1 MPTVPTTTGTY
12 LLRRSGLT
20 RRSFPTRLYGPFA
33 GSGRLGPHRQDPVS
47 TSLAGSPRRLRGRP
61 RRETGV
67 HDVVSHDRRRGIARR
82 EESLGRKDSNLRM
95 ADPKS
100 AALPLG
106 YSPVATAIVASPHPL
121 RGTFRRRSVHG
132 EAARPWAPCVPAA
145 PGALSGLG
153 PVLGLPATRGS
164 DLDVDPGDAQSHAAW
179 PARRG
184 TATTAAPA
192 DRGQPIQACQP
203 ARPGPAVGASLRGAL
218 IGHGWDHTVAAGSR
232 PGPEATRSPS
242 GHPVYSGADGRC
254 TARG

>member
-33 GSGRLGPHRQDPVS
+33 GPGRLGPHRQDPVS

-82 EESLGRKDSNLRM
+82 EESLGRKGSNLRM

-100 AALPLG
+100 AALPLA

-121 RGTFRRRSVHG
+121 RGICRWQ
-132 EAARPWAPCVPAA
+132 AR
-145 PGALSGLG
+145 SGL
-153 PVLGLPATRGS
+153 R
-164 DLDVDPGDAQSHAAW
+164 
-179 PARRG
+179 
-184 TATTAAPA
+184 
-192 DRGQPIQACQP
+192 
-203 ARPGPAVGASLRGAL
+203 
-218 IGHGWDHTVAAGSR
+218 
-232 PGPEATRSPS
+232 TRSRAPRLV
-242 GHPVYSGADGRC
+242 P
-254 TARG
+254 